1 MVLTPREILQWEIV
15 VSCSPE
21 RHGFRIAVFR
31 SLWFAVVLFSCSCP
45 ALQAQSRA
53 QIPADDS
60 IVRIDDPLAGLNP
73 LIASATALPDSPLPD
88 APLPGDRSSE
98 SSSRTN
104 LVPTAS
110 VTVIHPLPPSGKF
123 DLKAAFWQS
132 FGETVFFQAWRVAF
146 DPGLRWNLVH
156 KPFFHDWFASYGG
169 YNMQRWGDGDDFVV
183 NDVGHPL
190 EGAVF
195 ARAFLQNSPNSQV
208 VIGKNRRYWMSRLK
222 ALGWAAAWSTETEIG
237 PVSETNIGNQGGFTY
252 VPGCGTYLICL
263 NDPKYPKPPTNNTG
277 WTDFVITPL
286 VGMAWVLGEDTI
298 DKYIVSPI
306 AVNHRILGGRV
317 LRSALE
323 PSRSFAAIFAGKFPW
338 DLPAPER
345 NFIVSTPSHFP
356 KSAGDLE
363 RPPVDHWE
371 IGAQYSNISLPVVS
385 STCSEVACRTNLSA
399 VGFNFDYNFTRGV
412 GFDSTLN
419 FVPGQQGSKPMI
431 EGLFGVRMGMRFDKF
446 GVFAKVR
453 PGLIYY
459 ENAFP
464 IQGETATASFTRF
477 ATDVG
482 GIVEYYPERNST
494 LRFDVGTTLVRYLT
508 NHPDPHLYELGSVL
522 STQYIVTQGNF
533 QVATSYVYRF

>member
-1 MVLTPREILQWEIV
+1 
-15 VSCSPE
+15 
-21 RHGFRIAVFR
+21 
-31 SLWFAVVLFSCSCP
+31 VVLFSCSCP